1 MRGPKPPTR
10 GHQLLL
16 PPANC
21 CPMFAVWTA
30 QATPPSPTRTPT
42 ACRSVTAYSCNNPC
56 GESSRNCKLTWEL
69 VRAGVERR
77 LQAGEALPAAA
88 FHCPFFAACRCLSLF
103 RRLSL
108 PFCHRLSLPFTALSS
123 PSVAAFHCPFFTVFR
138 CLSLPFCHRLSLP
151 FTAPSSPSFAAFH
164 RGSSACSTRSRT
176 SYSSPRCGEGETTR
190 RRPSRFRCLAAND

>member
-1 MRGPKPPTR
+1 MTSRPVRGPKPPTR

-42 ACRSVTAYSCNNPC
+42 GCRSVTAYSCNNPC

-108 PFCHRLSLPFTALSS
+108 PFCHRLSLPFTA
-123 PSVAAFHCPFFTVFR
+123 
-138 CLSLPFCHRLSLP
+138 
-151 FTAPSSPSFAAFH
+151 PSSPSFAAFH